1 MYIVHPASDFSVQSG
16 DKYTALSAAIAIEH
30 SLYRFYGKDEQC
42 QRYNA
47 KSRQVSRGFLH
58 AMMHDF
64 TCVRTSFL
72 WPDSNA
78 CGDRAILFNLR
89 DPDNPD
95 FRRRVLSGEI
105 QPERVSM
112 MDSVEMASDELKR
125 QRSIYASI
133 SLQSVTQGSA
143 EDQYAVRHAQYL

>member
-1 MYIVHPASDFSVQSG
+1 MW
-16 DKYTALSAAIAIEH
+16 TH
-30 SLYRFYGKDEQC
+30 SIR
-42 QRYNA
+42 
-47 KSRQVSRGFLH
+47 
-58 AMMHDF
+58 
-64 TCVRTSFL
+64 
-72 WPDSNA
+72 
-78 CGDRAILFNLR
+78 GDRAILFNLR
-89 DPDNPD
+89 DQDNPD

-143 EDQYAVRHAQYL
+143 EDQYAVRHAHSQSCSSLLFTVLFIIIPSFGYPFTHVGNHILQCGQPPS